1 MIDAPRLSPPE
12 IREML
17 KAEGL
22 TAGRVAFFDRILT
35 ARLCKAGLLA
45 AGVDQHRPEGG
56 APRPGFVITAAG
68 REAMDSL
75 PADLARPS

>member
-1 MIDAPRLSPPE
+1 MMEPPKLSPPE

-22 TAGRVAFFDRILT
+22 TVGRLAFFDRMLT

-45 AGVDQHRPEGG
+45 VSDDQSGREGG
-56 APRPGFVITAAG
+56 AARPGFVITPAG
-68 REAMDSL
+68 RAALDGVAGL
-75 PADLARPS
+75 PT

>member
-1 MIDAPRLSPPE
+1 MTDAPKLSPPE

-22 TAGRVAFFDRILT
+22 TVGRLAFFDRMLT

-45 AGVDQHRPEGG
+45 IGDDQDGREGG
-56 APRPGFVITAAG
+56 ASRPGFVITQAG
-68 REAMDSL
+68 REALDSVAGL
-75 PADLARPS
+75 PG